1 MCVNAYV
8 CLYLCIS
15 INNYYVSD
23 TLCDLSPIL
32 SEDEI
37 NAAPIDMHREIKKVL
52 RRRRKKNTIPI

>member
-23 TLCDLSPIL
+23 TLCDLNPIL

-37 NAAPIDMHREIKKVL
+37 NAAPIDMQREIKKVL